1 MGKQLVHGFKSM
13 NKYVPLFIHDN
24 FGLTMG
30 CFINQSKASST
41 QLFIQFVHSEA
52 YLVVKHIG

>member
-1 MGKQLVHGFKSM
+1 MGRFV
-13 NKYVPLFIHDN
+13 
-24 FGLTMG
+24 
-30 CFINQSKASST
+30 NQSEAAST